1 MGIKLFV
8 VRFHQK
14 TCIFVVISIFVCSLS
29 QSIIDYACPNFQA
42 TSEWHLIMSLSCQWF
57 LQFHPK
63 VLLVAYVNSCFI
75 IIRQNFFPVSVSLR
89 IS

>member
-42 TSEWHLIMSLSCQWF
+42 TSEMAPHHEFELSMV
-57 LQFHPK
+57 PSIPSK
-63 VLLVAYVNSCFI
+63 GLVGGLC
-75 IIRQNFFPVSVSLR
+75 
-89 IS
+89 